1 MACNTEP
8 SMKRIN
14 ALEKRVSKIEKKYHE
29 SETAFNNLVADCAR
43 LDEFLRNNNTPKPE
57 MQLLRA
63 YLQQYED
70 IRMSIQNKLTYSK
83 NQIENLKDDLKNGL
97 YDENQREEY
106 LASEENV
113 LDTIEAQCDYFIDR
127 FEKQIDFIEDIEKQ

>member
-1 MACNTEP
+1 MERAD
-8 SMKRIN
+8 
-14 ALEKRVSKIEKKYHE
+14 ALVQRVPGIEKKYQE
-29 SETAFNNLVADCAR
+29 TETAFNKLVDDCAR

-97 YDENQREEY
+97 YDENQRDEY